1 MTLPTDIDPTD
12 LPGPIRS
19 YLDAHVARDTDTAL
33 QSFDPDAIVVDD
45 GRSYRGT
52 DEVRAFLQK
61 AGAEFNDTT
70 QLVGAQ
76 CVDDEHWVV
85 FNRIEGDFP
94 GGAADLA
101 YRFTMDGDDITE
113 LVITA

>member
-1 MTLPTDIDPTD
+1 MTPPTDIDPTD

-19 YLDAHVARDTDTAL
+19 FLDARVARDTDTACR
-33 QSFDPDAIVVDD
+33 SFGPDPVVVDD
-45 GRSYRGT
+45 GRTYRGA
-52 DEVRAFLQK
+52 DEVRAFLLE
-61 AGAEFNDTT
+61 AGAEFRYTIE
-70 QLVGAQ
+70 LVGAQ
-76 CVDDEHWVV
+76 RVDDEHWVV

-113 LVITA
+113 LLIAA